1 MRPDAEGFWL
11 QAERNL
17 ARAQNDFAAG
27 FYDGTVANSQQAA
40 ELALKALITELA
52 GSAPPMTHSLA
63 RLEAIARTHGVAFP
77 ASVGTAIS
85 GLPEGLWTQARYP
98 DAALNYVPARDITE
112 QQARDTARDA
122 EVIVKWVQQQL
133 IPPPPPTTR

>member
-1 MRPDAEGFWL
+1 MRPEAEGFWL

-63 RLEAIARTHGVAFP
+63 RLEAIAKDTRSGIPRECRH
-77 ASVGTAIS
+77 SDLGTA
-85 GLPEGLWTQARYP
+85 
-98 DAALNYVPARDITE
+98 
-112 QQARDTARDA
+112 
-122 EVIVKWVQQQL
+122 
-133 IPPPPPTTR
+133 